1 MISINVLAYTIIT
14 LLWIALAA
22 FVVLRIPRCKT
33 LKKSLQIFIIIF
45 LVLQILINGHQ
56 LYDLLVKEN
65 IIQIASKVKTN
76 IISDNATL
84 QSLSNLLVSSQWFNL
99 LTLIMTVILYYIIFK
114 SIHECGERNMDKRM
128 VVAFMIITIIQYLYT
143 ATLKSR
149 TENKLLIQAMA
160 K

>member
-45 LVLQILINGHQ
+45 LVLQILIVGHQ

-65 IIQIASKVKTN
+65 IIQITTKVKTS
-76 IISDNATL
+76 ILSDNATL
-84 QSLSNLLVSSQWFNL
+84 SSLSNLLVSSQWFNL
-99 LTLIMTVILYYIIFK
+99 LTLVMTIVLYYIIFK
-114 SIHECGERNMDKRM
+114 SI
-128 VVAFMIITIIQYLYT
+128 
-143 ATLKSR
+143 
-149 TENKLLIQAMA
+149 
-160 K
+160 

>member
-1 MISINVLAYTIIT
+1 MISINVLTYTIIT

-65 IIQIASKVKTN
+65 IIQIASKIKTN
-76 IISDNATL
+76 IISDNVTL

-99 LTLIMTVILYYIIFK
+99 MTLIMTVVLYYIIFK
-114 SIHECGERNMDKRM
+114 SIYQCGERNLDKRLIWS
-128 VVAFMIITIIQYLYT
+128 FMILTVVQYLYT
-143 ATLKSR
+143 STLKSR

>member
-45 LVLQILINGHQ
+45 LVLQILIVGHQ

-65 IIQIASKVKTN
+65 IIQITTKVKTS
-76 IISDNATL
+76 ILSDNATL
-84 QSLSNLLVSSQWFNL
+84 SSLSNLLVSSQWFNL
-99 LTLIMTVILYYIIFK
+99 LTLVMTIVLYYIIFK
-114 SIHECGERNMDKRM
+114 SIQKCGERNLDKRLIWS
-128 VVAFMIITIIQYLYT
+128 FMILTVVQYLYT
-143 ATLKSR
+143 STLKSR

>member
-33 LKKSLQIFIIIF
+33 LKKSLQVFIIIF

-65 IIQIASKVKTN
+65 IIQIASKIKFN
-76 IISDNATL
+76 IVSDNATL
-84 QSLSNLLVSSQWFNL
+84 QSMSNLLVSSQWFNL
-99 LTLIMTVILYYIIFK
+99 LTLIMTIVLYYIIFK
-114 SIHECGERNMDKRM
+114 SIQQCGERNLDKCLILSFM
-128 VVAFMIITIIQYLYT
+128 VLTVVQYLYT
-143 ATLKSR
+143 STLKSR